1 MEFYSNGKL
10 LLTGEYVVLNGALS
24 LALPT
29 IYGQHLKV
37 KNNPLNNSNN
47 AKDFIVL
54 ISTDI
59 STLEVNQT

>member
-37 KNNPLNNSNN
+37 KNNPS
-47 AKDFIVL
+47 
-54 ISTDI
+54 
-59 STLEVNQT
+59 